1 MKRHYPHTT
10 RTGKDLAEDFARL
23 ELQFDRA
30 LKEFNAVRY
39 QLKDDWRKPEM
50 LEALRLLSGDL
61 HGIIRRLDE
70 LDYFK
75 KCYDYWHK
83 DDVPEIHGWKEERK

>member
-10 RTGKDLAEDFARL
+10 RTGKDLAEDFARI
-23 ELQFDRA
+23 ERQFDKA
-30 LKEFNAVRY
+30 VDEFRAVRY
-39 QLKDDWRKPEM
+39 QLKDDWRNPEM
-50 LEALRLLSGDL
+50 LAGLRSMAGDL
-61 HGIIRRLDE
+61 HGIIMRLDE

-83 DDVPEIHGWKEERK
+83 DDVPEIHGWKGGQV